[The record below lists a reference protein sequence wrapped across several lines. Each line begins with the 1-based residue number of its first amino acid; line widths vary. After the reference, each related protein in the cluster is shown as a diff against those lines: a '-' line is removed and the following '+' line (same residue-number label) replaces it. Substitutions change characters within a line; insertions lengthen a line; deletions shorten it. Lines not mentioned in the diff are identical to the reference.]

1 MKGKV
6 VLITGANRGIG
17 KETARAL
24 AKKGAMIVMACRD
37 MTKGNLACEA
47 IKRESANPQIEVIN
61 LDLASLTSIRE
72 FAKLFTQKYKQ
83 LNVLINN
90 AGVFSMTRKE
100 TRDGFEKTMGTN
112 YLGPF
117 LLTNLLLPLITQ
129 TPEARI
135 INVSSNAHFHSQVD
149 LQNLNLENN
158 YWGFKVYASSKLAI
172 MLFTLELAE
181 RLKDTGITVN
191 ALHPGHTAT
200 DMWEIW
206 SGKWYQVVFRKI
218 TKLFM
223 ISPEEGAQTI
233 IYLADSEEVNGIT
246 GKYFDKRKSRNVST
260 KCRDIQ
266 LRKNLWQLSE
276 NLTGLA

>member
-1 MKGKV
+1 
-6 VLITGANRGIG
+6 
-17 KETARAL
+17 
-24 AKKGAMIVMACRD
+24 MIAMACRD
-37 MTKGNLACEA
+37 MTEGNLVCEA
-47 IKRESANPQIEVIN
+47 IKRESANPQIEVLN
-61 LDLASLTSIRE
+61 LDLASLTSIRD
-72 FAKLFTQKYKQ
+72 FAKLFTQKYQQ

-90 AGVFSMTRKE
+90 AGVFSMSRKE

-135 INVSSNAHFHSQVD
+135 INVSSNAHFHGQVD
-149 LQNLNLENN
+149 LRNLNLENK
-158 YWGFKVYASSKLAI
+158 YRGFKAYASSKLAI
-172 MLFTLELAE
+172 VFFTLELTE

-200 DMWEIW
+200 NMWEIW
-206 SGKWYQVVFRKI
+206 PGKWYQGMFRKI

-223 ISPEEGAQTI
+223 ISPEESAQTI
-233 IYLADSEEVNGIT
+233 IYLANSEEVNGIT
-246 GKYFDKRKSRNVST
+246 GKYFDKRKSRNVSN
-260 KCRDIQ
+260 KCTDIQ

>member
-135 INVSSNAHFHSQVD
+135 INVSSNAHFHGQVD

-206 SGKWYQVVFRKI
+206 PGKWYRGMFRKI